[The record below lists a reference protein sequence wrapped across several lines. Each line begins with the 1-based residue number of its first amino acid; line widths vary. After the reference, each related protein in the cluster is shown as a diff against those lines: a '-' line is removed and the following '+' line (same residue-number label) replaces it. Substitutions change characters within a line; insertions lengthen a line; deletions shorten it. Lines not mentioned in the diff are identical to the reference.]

1 MCFSEEHL
9 LAEIRRNAID
19 HVMLQM
25 AGIVVATE
33 IQAIVEESIKEAIV
47 QRKQSLNF
55 IASSVVRIRTGKYF
69 AL

>member
-1 MCFSEEHL
+1 MLYREEHL

-25 AGIVVATE
+25 AGIVVAME
-33 IQAIVEESIKEAIV
+33 IRAIIEESIREAIV

-55 IASSVVRIRTGKYF
+55 IASNVIRNRTAKHF
-69 AL
+69 A